1 MQRPDRGVV
10 DDPLGVVPHPVA
22 VDDAAA
28 GVLAD
33 ADHAAV
39 DVGRDAG
46 DHLLRRRAETLRPGR
61 ADGVVVAADA
71 AGGDDD
77 AGCAEAERVDR
88 RARARL
94 AAGDVGG
101 LEDGAG
107 HAGHRAGRHVERVD
121 AVAAADRHPTVVDGL
136 LHAAQER
143 LEDAG
148 AGAPDDV
155 EAGDGVAVA
164 GGRGPAAL
172 GPADDGEEAH
182 AHRVQPR
189 ALLAG
194 GPLDVGAGPLA
205 APAVLVGAVEAGAGG
220 PVGPGEVERV
230 AHAQAALLGAVD
242 EEEPAERPPRLPAE
256 RRLGLLVEQDHPASR
271 VGELGGGDETGQ
283 AGPDDDDVG
292 VGHAGHRVRRGFGAA
307 MLDFLAFSA
316 SVDLQGLAPEVPRPT
331 AGRASPSRS
340 ARRSSPARPGPSW
353 PRGSAARGRPRRA
366 RRRSAR
372 RRTRSRWSR

>member
-1 MQRPDRGVV
+1 MQRPHGGVV
-10 DDPLGVVPHPVA
+10 GDPLGVVPHPVT

-39 DVGRDAG
+39 DVGGDAG
-46 DHLLRRRAETLRPGR
+46 DHLLRRRAEALRPGR

-94 AAGDVGG
+94 AARDVGG
-101 LEDGAG
+101 LEDGSRYP
-107 HAGHRAGRHVERVD
+107 GHRAGRDVERVD
-121 AVAAADRHPTVVDGL
+121 AVAEADRHPAVVDGL

-230 AHAQAALLGAVD
+230 ADAQAALLGAVD

-292 VGHAGHRVRRGFGAA
+292 VGHAGHRVRAAQPGCGFPGVQCKRGRRACTGGAA
-307 MLDFLAFSA
+307 
-316 SVDLQGLAPEVPRPT
+316 PT